1 MNVRT
6 IKFFLGE
13 ALISLRQ
20 NLVMAIIAILTIS
33 ITLVMLALF
42 VLLFMNTNTALGNV
56 SRNLNVVAYLDKEIS
71 RAGIEQVQ
79 DQLSSIP
86 GIKSHD
92 FVSRDEAWSR
102 LKSKFKYQEDIVSLV
117 AGNPLPDSFVIHINH
132 VENIESVIR
141 ELKLV
146 KGVDLVRYGQDVV
159 AKIRKFVHLF
169 NIIAFSVVGFL
180 LLATFLITINTIN
193 LTILSKRNEVQ
204 IMKLVGATNSF
215 IKWSF
220 IVEGLIIGSLGALI
234 AIGVVTGLFHVINT
248 KIQEAFPFIG
258 VFTQDTSLIS
268 LNVAL
273 LTLGLFIGVSGSF
286 LSIKNLLKSMI
297 KR

>member
-1 MNVRT
+1 
-6 IKFFLGE
+6 
-13 ALISLRQ
+13 
-20 NLVMAIIAILTIS
+20 
-33 ITLVMLALF
+33 
-42 VLLFMNTNTALGNV
+42 TNTALGNV
-56 SRNLNVVAYLDKEIS
+56 SRNLAVVAYLDKEIS
-71 RAGIEQVQ
+71 KSAIDQVQ
-79 DQLSSIP
+79 DQLTSIS
-86 GIKSHD
+86 GIKSSD
-92 FVSRDEAWSR
+92 FVSKEEAWSR

-117 AGNPLPDSFVIHINH
+117 AGNPLPNSFVIHIDR

-146 KGVDLVRYGQDVV
+146 KGIDLVRYGQDVV

-193 LTILSKRNEVQ
+193 LTILSKKNEVQ

-220 IVEGLIIGSLGALI
+220 IVEGFIIGSLGALI
-234 AIGVVTGLFHVINT
+234 AMGIATSLFHVINT
-248 KIQEAFPFIG
+248 RIQVAFPFIG
-258 VFTQDTSLIS
+258 VFTQGTSLVS
-268 LNVAL
+268 LNLAML
-273 LTLGLFIGVSGSF
+273 SLGLFIGVAGSF

-297 KR
+297 KK

>member
-6 IKFFLGE
+6 IKFFFGE

-20 NLVMAIIAILTIS
+20 NLVMTIIAILTIS
-33 ITLVMLALF
+33 VTLVMLALF

-56 SRNLNVVAYLDKEIS
+56 SRNLAVVAYLDKEIS
-71 RAGIEQVQ
+71 KSAIDQVQ
-79 DQLSSIP
+79 DQLTSIS
-86 GIKSHD
+86 GIKSSD
-92 FVSRDEAWSR
+92 FVSKEEAWSR

-117 AGNPLPDSFVIHINH
+117 AGNPLPNSFVIHIDR

-146 KGVDLVRYGQDVV
+146 KGIDLVRYGQDVV

-193 LTILSKRNEVQ
+193 LTILSKKNEVQ

-220 IVEGLIIGSLGALI
+220 IVEGFIIGSLGALI
-234 AIGVVTGLFHVINT
+234 AMGIATSLFHVINT
-248 KIQEAFPFIG
+248 RIQVAFPFIG
-258 VFTQDTSLIS
+258 VFTQGTSLVS
-268 LNVAL
+268 LNLAML
-273 LTLGLFIGVSGSF
+273 SLGLFIGVAGSF

-297 KR
+297 KK